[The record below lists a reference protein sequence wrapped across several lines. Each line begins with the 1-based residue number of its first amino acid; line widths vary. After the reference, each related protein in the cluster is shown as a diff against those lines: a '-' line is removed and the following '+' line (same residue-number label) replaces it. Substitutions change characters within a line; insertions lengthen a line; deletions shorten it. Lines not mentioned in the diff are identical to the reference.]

1 MKNKT
6 SQEKLLKRLEKERFD
21 DMVSLEKEKE
31 ILINQLKGLKKED
44 ILPKKP
50 EKINLWTR
58 IKKTLGL

>member
-1 MKNKT
+1 MMNKT
-6 SQEKLLKRLEKERFD
+6 SQEKLLKQLEKERFN